1 MPANHLQKIA
11 RHSRISK
18 KEQLVTAELL
28 LLTLLAPAQAADVP
42 AARPVEVR
50 DERVKTLEKTMFGGS
65 NALTV
70 RGVLQGPAVKQ
81 ASKYGNLKVSE
92 AKDDTGTDL
101 IVKGDSFSATN
112 RPDLNPISDFARKDD
127 KLNFDVKL
135 KTPLRTAK
143 SISVKGTIDLVVG
156 GERVHADF
164 PKVKALA
171 NSELKH
177 AELTALGLKFKLAKV
192 EKSISYT
199 MEGNEALIEE
209 ILLLDKTGKKV
220 PSQGT
225 SSFRLGKGP
234 KNYDIGFGQAIDAD
248 ATLRIT
254 LLKGARQVA
263 VPFAFDKLELP

>member
-1 MPANHLQKIA
+1 MFV
-11 RHSRISK
+11 
-18 KEQLVTAELL
+18 ETLL
-28 LLTLLAPAQAADVP
+28 LVMLAPAQAAAAPV
-42 AARPVEVR
+42 ARPVEVH
-50 DERVKTLEKTMFGGS
+50 DERVKTLEKTLFAGS

-81 ASKYGNLKVSE
+81 ASKFGNLKVSE
-92 AKDDTGTDL
+92 AKDDTGADL
-101 IVKGDSFSATN
+101 IVKGDSFAATN
-112 RPDLNPISDFARKDD
+112 RPDLNAISDFARKDD
-127 KLNFDVKL
+127 KLNFDIKL
-135 KTPLRTAK
+135 KTPIRAAK

-156 GERVHADF
+156 GARVNADF

-209 ILLLDKTGKKV
+209 IVLLDKAGKKIE
-220 PSQGT
+220 SQGT
-225 SSFRLGKGP
+225 SSFSFGKGP
-234 KNYDIGFGQAIDAD
+234 KNYDLGFGQAIDPD

-254 LLKGARQVA
+254 LLKGAKQVA